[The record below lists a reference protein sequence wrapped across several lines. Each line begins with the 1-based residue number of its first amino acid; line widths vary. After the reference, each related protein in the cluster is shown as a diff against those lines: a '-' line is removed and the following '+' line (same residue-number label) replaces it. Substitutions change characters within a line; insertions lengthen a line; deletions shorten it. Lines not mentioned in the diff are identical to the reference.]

1 MQVLRKEIHKIYS
14 LSGII
19 ANFAKEIKVQQKLNI
34 SKIKEVLKA
43 KDKPVEV
50 WSVEADLGVSLEEL
64 QASSGAQRI
73 GMQGIKVER
82 KQIVLKGMSP
92 QEAAEQLIALLEEE
106 EVLNHG

>member
-43 KDKPVEV
+43 KDKTNEYNPYIDYLIEIARNYFGAKLPYIFSTV
-50 WSVEADLGVSLEEL
+50 L
-64 QASSGAQRI
+64 SSI
-73 GMQGIKVER
+73 
-82 KQIVLKGMSP
+82 
-92 QEAAEQLIALLEEE
+92 
-106 EVLNHG
+106 